1 VEAVPVVAVVE
12 EAPPEPEHPKALLGP
27 YELLEPVEAGRYYEV
42 LMGRDPATGARVLI
56 TVFSTA
62 DERGRSALLSS
73 LLPLGVDHP
82 NVIRLLDFGRC
93 PQGCWVATE
102 YAGART
108 LRDLIG
114 VGPERQPAPTDRVL
128 ALIVQVCEGLQALHQ
143 RHVFHRN
150 LKPSNILIDA
160 EAKSAKII
168 DFQIAVSLRGRDQ
181 VTQVAGTLPYM
192 AKEVLEGHADQR
204 ADIYSVGV
212 MLYELLTGKLP
223 FWAASQRALVEQI
236 SSLPAAEPKSLNP
249 ALPEYLN
256 DAILRA
262 LSKDPARRFQTA
274 AELRDALVEGEP
286 QPEPESWLRTITPE
300 STAP

>member
-1 VEAVPVVAVVE
+1 V
-12 EAPPEPEHPKALLGP
+12 
-27 YELLEPVEAGRYYEV
+27 
-42 LMGRDPATGARVLI
+42 
-56 TVFSTA
+56 
-62 DERGRSALLSS
+62 
-73 LLPLGVDHP
+73 
-82 NVIRLLDFGRC
+82 
-93 PQGCWVATE
+93 
-102 YAGART
+102 
-108 LRDLIG
+108 
-114 VGPERQPAPTDRVL
+114 
-128 ALIVQVCEGLQALHQ
+128 QALHQ
-143 RHVFHRN
+143 RHIFHRN
-150 LKPSNILIDA
+150 LTPSNILIDA

-223 FWAASQRALVEQI
+223 FWATSQRALVEQI
-236 SSLPAAEPKSLNP
+236 SSVPAPEPKSLNA

-274 AELRDALVEGEP
+274 AELRDALVAGEAR
-286 QPEPESWLRTITPE
+286 PEPESWLSTITPE